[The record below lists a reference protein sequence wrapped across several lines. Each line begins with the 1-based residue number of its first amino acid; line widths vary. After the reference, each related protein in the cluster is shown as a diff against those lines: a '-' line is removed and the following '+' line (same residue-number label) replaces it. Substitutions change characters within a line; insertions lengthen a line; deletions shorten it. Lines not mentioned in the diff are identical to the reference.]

1 MIYDGLILRMF
12 DAEGNYIGHPS
23 RKLLVNAE
31 VIDIDEYAANSNGR
45 LVLPDAEQ
53 LWSLMSS

>member
-1 MIYDGLILRMF
+1 MIYDGLILKML
-12 DAEGNYIGHPS
+12 DEDGNYIGHPS

-45 LVLPDAEQ
+45 LVLPDAE
-53 LWSLMSS
+53 